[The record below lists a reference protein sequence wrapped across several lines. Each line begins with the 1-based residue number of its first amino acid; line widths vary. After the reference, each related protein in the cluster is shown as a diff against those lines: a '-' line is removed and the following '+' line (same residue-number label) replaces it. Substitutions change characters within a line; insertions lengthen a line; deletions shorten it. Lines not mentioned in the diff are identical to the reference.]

1 MMDFLTER
9 SLEFVQ
15 EHFPACRYSVGAGGA
30 VLYPQPEELLDIL
43 GFLKNTASFA
53 FERVINL
60 TAVDEKE
67 SFCMVYHLWSG
78 RLRQA
83 VVVKVKLPHE
93 QPSIAS
99 LTALW
104 PAVEFE
110 EREVYDLMG
119 ICFLQHPALHRI
131 FLPEDFP
138 GHPLRKDFI
147 APVPEMEGGHLKWKE
162 ANPMS

>member
-1 MMDFLTER
+1 
-9 SLEFVQ
+9 
-15 EHFPACRYSVGAGGA
+15 
-30 VLYPQPEELLDIL
+30 
-43 GFLKNTASFA
+43 
-53 FERVINL
+53 
-60 TAVDEKE
+60 
-67 SFCMVYHLWSG
+67 MVYHLWSG